1 MGFFLTGPAVIIVG
15 GERRSMPTESPD
27 ARSAVPQRVLI
38 VLLGSIGD
46 VVRALPLIGRLR
58 AAWPGTHLAWAI
70 EPKSAPIVRDHPWVD
85 ELIVYERAR
94 VPWSFVP
101 FLAAVRR
108 GRFDLVIDLQ
118 RHLKSGVI
126 ARVTGARERLG
137 FAAVNV
143 KEGNHWFSTRRI
155 APQPRMS
162 LKLAQYQAFGDLL
175 GIPARSIS
183 FGLEP
188 SAAARERVA
197 MLIGDAPR
205 PRLAVI
211 LGSSWPSRIYAPEAI
226 ASVIRQLAEPGA
238 GGFFP
243 ILIGGPDEYP
253 IASAVEQAASAPHIN
268 LAGKTG
274 LGDLPA
280 VFAACDVAFG
290 PDSGPMH
297 IAAAVGCPVVSLW
310 GATAAERSAPWGF
323 AEFAL
328 TGAIPCAP
336 CYLRRCPI
344 GNECMRRITPESVV
358 SAIKRAA
365 NASPSLAGA
374 AS

>member
-1 MGFFLTGPAVIIVG
+1 MPIENLNAVAQV
-15 GERRSMPTESPD
+15 SPPG
-27 ARSAVPQRVLI
+27 AVPQRILI

-46 VVRALPLIGRLR
+46 VVRALPLVGRLR
-58 AAWPGTHLAWAI
+58 AAWPASRVAWAI

-85 ELIVYERAR
+85 ELIVYERASA
-94 VPWSFVP
+94 PWSFAP

-118 RHLKSGVI
+118 RHLKSGI
-126 ARVTGARERLG
+126 ISRFTGARERLG
-137 FAAVNV
+137 FAAANV

-155 APQPRMS
+155 APQPRMN
-162 LKLAQYQAFGDLL
+162 LKLMQYQAFGDLL
-175 GIPARSIS
+175 GIPARPIS

-188 SAAARERVA
+188 SAGALGRAAI
-197 MLIGDAPR
+197 LIGDTPR
-205 PRLAVI
+205 PRLGII
-211 LGSSWPSRIYAPEAI
+211 LGSSWPSRVYAPDAM
-226 ASVIRQLAEPGA
+226 ANVIRQLAEPGA

-243 ILIGGPDEYP
+243 ILIGGPDEQT
-253 IASAVEQAASAPHIN
+253 IARAVEHTLGVPRVLN

-274 LGDLPA
+274 LSDLPA
-280 VFAACDVAFG
+280 IFAACDVAFG

-297 IAAAVGCPVVSLW
+297 IAAAVRCPVVSLW

-358 SAIKRAA
+358 NAIKRAA
-365 NASPSLAGA
+365 TGSPIMSGA

>member
-1 MGFFLTGPAVIIVG
+1 
-15 GERRSMPTESPD
+15 MPTD
-27 ARSAVPQRVLI
+27 NLNAVATVPQRVLI

-58 AAWPGTHLAWAI
+58 AAWPKAHLAWAI

-85 ELIVYERAR
+85 ELLLYDRAR
-94 VPWSFVP
+94 APWSFAP

-108 GRFDLVIDLQ
+108 GRFDLTIDLQ
-118 RHLKSGVI
+118 RHLKSGII

-137 FAAVNV
+137 FAAANV
-143 KEGNHWFSTRRI
+143 KEGNHWFSTQRI
-155 APQPRMS
+155 APQPRMK
-162 LKLAQYQAFGDLL
+162 LKLMQYQAFGDLL
-175 GIPARSIS
+175 GIPERAIS

-197 MLIGDAPR
+197 ALIGDVSR
-205 PRLAVI
+205 PRIGVI
-211 LGSSWPSRIYAPEAI
+211 LGSSWPSRIYAPAAI
-226 ASVIRQLAEPGA
+226 ANVIRELAEPGA

-243 ILIGGPDEYP
+243 ILIGGPDEEA
-253 IASAVEQAASAPHIN
+253 IAREVERSPDVPRMLN

-274 LGDLPA
+274 LSDLPA
-280 VFAACDVAFG
+280 FFAACDVAFG

-297 IAAAVGCPVVSLW
+297 IAAAVGCPIVSLW

-344 GNECMRRITPESVV
+344 GNECMRRITPQSVV
-358 SAIKRAA
+358 QAIKRAA
-365 NASPSLAGA
+365 HTTPMMAGA